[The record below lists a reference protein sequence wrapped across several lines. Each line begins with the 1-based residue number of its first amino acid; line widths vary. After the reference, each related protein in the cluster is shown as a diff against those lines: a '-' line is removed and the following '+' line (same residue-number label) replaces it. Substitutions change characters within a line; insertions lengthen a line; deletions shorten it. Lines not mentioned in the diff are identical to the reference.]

1 MSISAPYSTTEE
13 LLHTITH
20 AVGAILSLAGLL
32 LMLNLPSV
40 QQNTIYLMS
49 SVIYG
54 LSLVLMYSSSTL
66 YHASKNRVVKNW
78 FRQLDHAAIFVL
90 IAGTYTPFTLIS
102 LRNDWGL
109 TLFCIIWAIAVIGVA
124 IELGSKL
131 KYKKLS
137 LALYLGMGWLVIFAI
152 NPILNNVAIEA
163 IWLLLAGG
171 LSYSIGVIFYVAKKL
186 YMHHVIWHLFV
197 LAGSVFHFLAILIY
211 VL

>member
-40 QQNTIYLMS
+40 QQNTTYLMS

-66 YHASKNRVVKNW
+66 YHASKNIVVKNW

-102 LRNDWGL
+102 LRHDWGL

-152 NPILNNVAIEA
+152 KPILNNVAIEA

-197 LAGSVFHFLAILIY
+197 LAGSFFHFLAILIY